1 MAAGR
6 CDNAVDDVIELEVM
20 RKGSLSWHPC
30 QVSLC
35 SSGLGLIVV
44 YGDNHPK
51 EVIADKQEVL
61 SRIRVRSTPLQGGD
75 CSSLQQGNHILA
87 TKSSDVKGVFCDARV
102 EKAIRVRHSKRT
114 HCRCSFTIK
123 WLHQPLEEEA
133 LTVPASSI
141 MKLSAKSTDLHPTIS
156 TFFSM
161 LESSML
167 ESSNG
172 GDSSLCSKII
182 VDSMNWEMDINLL
195 LEKQIEEITNSTDVS
210 HKKISKN
217 IVFELEVDLKGQSQ
231 GRTISASL
239 KEPRFTVPL
248 LDCLKGSTWCENK
261 QSVDATVETLPAS
274 VSPIQETFAG
284 SRLPLNPLAARAALA
299 SLRSKFPQKTELSVH
314 SNVEKGGVINEHFSS
329 VSSALVERS
338 SNFEGIAKTL
348 LPTSGAS
355 LSDVFS
361 GAQVKGTKKNKNISE
376 KRTIRPSE
384 TRFTRS
390 QIEKSYEIRE
400 FTPETD
406 TTAGNDTNLFGKEEK
421 RGTSD
426 KDAEKYS
433 CPRRITRSAAGD
445 ETKKN
450 NVPAEPKIRKSKL
463 PESAELGNAS
473 TDSKRLKTTTPKTAV
488 KVLLAIGKSQGRHM
502 LLPQRSRRH
511 DHLLDSEF

>member
-1 MAAGR
+1 
-6 CDNAVDDVIELEVM
+6 
-20 RKGSLSWHPC
+20 
-30 QVSLC
+30 
-35 SSGLGLIVV
+35 
-44 YGDNHPK
+44 
-51 EVIADKQEVL
+51 
-61 SRIRVRSTPLQGGD
+61 
-75 CSSLQQGNHILA
+75 
-87 TKSSDVKGVFCDARV
+87 
-102 EKAIRVRHSKRT
+102 
-114 HCRCSFTIK
+114 
-123 WLHQPLEEEA
+123 
-133 LTVPASSI
+133 

-172 GDSSLCSKII
+172 GDSSLCSKIV

-210 HKKISKN
+210 HKKTSKN
-217 IVFELEVDLKGQSQ
+217 FFFELEVDLKGQSQ

-261 QSVDATVETLPAS
+261 QPVAATVETLPAS

-299 SLRSKFPQKTELSVH
+299 SLRSKFPQNTELSVH
-314 SNVEKGGVINEHFSS
+314 SNVEKGGDINEHFSS

-338 SNFEGIAKTL
+338 SNFEGITKTL
-348 LPTSGAS
+348 FPTSCAP
-355 LSDVFS
+355 LSNVFS
-361 GAQVKGTKKNKNISE
+361 GAQVKGAKKNKNISE
-376 KRTIRPSE
+376 KRIIRPSE

-390 QIEKSYEIRE
+390 QVEKSYEIRE
-400 FTPETD
+400 FSPETD
-406 TTAGNDTNLFGKEEK
+406 TTAGNDKNLFGKEEK
-421 RGTSD
+421 RGISD
-426 KDAEKYS
+426 KDAEKHS

-463 PESAELGNAS
+463 SESAELGNAS
-473 TDSKRLKTTTPKTAV
+473 TDSKRLKTTTPKTT
-488 KVLLAIGKSQGRHM
+488 GKSQGRHL
-502 LLPQRSRRH
+502 LLPRRSRRH
-511 DHLLDSEF
+511 DLLLDSEF